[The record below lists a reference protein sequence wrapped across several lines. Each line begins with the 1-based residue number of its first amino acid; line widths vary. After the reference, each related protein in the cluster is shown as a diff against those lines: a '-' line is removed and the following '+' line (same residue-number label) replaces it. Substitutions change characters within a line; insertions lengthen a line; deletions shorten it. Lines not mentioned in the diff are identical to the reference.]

1 MGQNEHMRDER
12 EVAEIDYEALTTRC
26 ARVLRSAGG
35 DLENLVHAAGARLDE
50 EGVVPSGVALLETIT
65 AVQETVEESA
75 WVLAKDLHG
84 RGVPYRV
91 LAEALHTSVMTVRR
105 KLTEGMGA

>member
-1 MGQNEHMRDER
+1 M
-12 EVAEIDYEALTTRC
+12 AEIDYEALTTRC
-26 ARVLRSAGG
+26 ARLLRSAGG
-35 DLENLVHAAGARLDE
+35 DLENLVHASGTRLDE

-75 WVLAKDLHG
+75 WALAKDLHG

-91 LAEALHTSVMTVRR
+91 LAEALHVSLMTVRR
-105 KLTEGMGA
+105 RLSQGEG